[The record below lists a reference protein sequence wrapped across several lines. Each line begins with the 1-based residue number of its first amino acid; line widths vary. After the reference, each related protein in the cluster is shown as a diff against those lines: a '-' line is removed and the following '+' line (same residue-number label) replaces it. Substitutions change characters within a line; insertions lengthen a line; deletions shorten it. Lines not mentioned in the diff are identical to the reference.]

1 MTENPDQIRRE
12 IELTRQDL
20 AGDVDALHEKVSPSA
35 IAGRKVDSAR
45 SALATAKDKVM
56 GATPNG
62 SGDGVTGRVSSAASS
77 ITDSVEAAPS
87 AARRQTRGNPLAA
100 GLIAF
105 GAGWLVAS
113 LIPASEKEKSAA
125 TTVTDAAGEHS
136 DFLTAP
142 AKEAA
147 QNVAEGL
154 KEPAR
159 HAAESVKQTATDGV
173 TTVRDDTANAKDDLV
188 DQMRSS

>member
-12 IELTRQDL
+12 IEQTRQDL

-35 IAGRKVDSAR
+35 IASRKVDSAR
-45 SALATAKDKVM
+45 SALSTAKDKVM

-62 SGDGVTGRVSSAASS
+62 SGEGVADRVASAASS

-125 TTVTDAAGEHS
+125 TTVTDAAGGPS
-136 DFLTAP
+136 AVLTAP
-142 AKEAA
+142 AKDI
-147 QNVAEGL
+147 AEGL

-159 HAAESVKQTATDGV
+159 HAAESVKQTATEGA
-173 TTVRDDTANAKDDLV
+173 TTVRDDTADAKDELV

>member
-1 MTENPDQIRRE
+1 MTENPDQIRRD

-45 SALATAKDKVM
+45 SALSSAKEKVM
-56 GATPNG
+56 GA
-62 SGDGVTGRVSSAASS
+62 SSAAGSS
-77 ITDSVEAAPS
+77 GAITDHVASAATAVSDSVEAAPS
-87 AARRQTRGNPLAA
+87 AARRQARGNPLAA

-125 TTVTDAAGEHS
+125 TTVTDAAAEHS
-136 DFLTAP
+136 DVLTAP
-142 AKEAA
+142 AKDAA
-147 QNVAEGL
+147 QDVAEGL
-154 KEPAR
+154 KAPAR
-159 HAAESVKQTATDGV
+159 QAAESVKQVATDGV
-173 TTVRDDTANAKDDLV
+173 STVRNDASDAKDQLV
-188 DQMRSS
+188 DQVH